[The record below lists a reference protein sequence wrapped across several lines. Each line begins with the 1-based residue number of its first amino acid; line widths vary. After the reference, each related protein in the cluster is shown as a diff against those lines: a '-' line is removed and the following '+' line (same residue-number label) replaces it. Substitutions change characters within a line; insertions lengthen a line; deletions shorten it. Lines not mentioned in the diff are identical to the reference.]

1 MNNKINIFVI
11 LLSNLFPFYGLFFLG
26 WNPLNVALFF
36 WSETVIIVTFFTI
49 EMLIRLLM
57 GQWFV
62 LFILLM
68 LSGLSTFIF
77 IHLLLSTLMF
87 GTSGYSLDWIKM
99 ITIISNSISSI
110 KTGLLI
116 MSARHLLEFIT
127 FIKNKNYSQTLS
139 KTDDGGMSIIFIRI
153 FIMQVTII
161 FGGIIGKI
169 VNNITLG
176 VSLLILLETIYSL
189 YFYNKQF
196 KNQQQYGRTQ

>member
-1 MNNKINIFVI
+1 
-11 LLSNLFPFYGLFFLG
+11 
-26 WNPLNVALFF
+26 
-36 WSETVIIVTFFTI
+36 
-49 EMLIRLLM
+49 MLIRLLM

-116 MSARHLLEFIT
+116 MSARHLFEFIT
-127 FIKNKNYSQTLS
+127 FIKNKNYQKLRDL
-139 KTDDGGMSIIFIRI
+139 K
-153 FIMQVTII
+153 
-161 FGGIIGKI
+161 K
-169 VNNITLG
+169 NN
-176 VSLLILLETIYSL
+176 
-189 YFYNKQF
+189 
-196 KNQQQYGRTQ
+196 KN

>member
-1 MNNKINIFVI
+1 
-11 LLSNLFPFYGLFFLG
+11 
-26 WNPLNVALFF
+26 
-36 WSETVIIVTFFTI
+36 
-49 EMLIRLLM
+49 M

-62 LFILLM
+62 LVIFLM
-68 LSGLSTFIF
+68 LSGISTFIF
-77 IHLLLSTLMF
+77 IHLFLSTVMF

-116 MSARHLLEFIT
+116 MSARHLFEFIT

-139 KTDDGGMSIIFIRI
+139 KTNDGGMSIIFIRI

>member
-1 MNNKINIFVI
+1 
-11 LLSNLFPFYGLFFLG
+11 
-26 WNPLNVALFF
+26 
-36 WSETVIIVTFFTI
+36 
-49 EMLIRLLM
+49 
-57 GQWFV
+57 
-62 LFILLM
+62 
-68 LSGLSTFIF
+68 
-77 IHLLLSTLMF
+77 
-87 GTSGYSLDWIKM
+87 M